1 MSPHTDTAPGHGG
14 HRHGSAHGG
23 HGHGGHGGHGHGH
36 DTEIDW
42 EEMSDHL
49 VAAGEL
55 QLPALRDV
63 AARLHALLDG
73 TAHEVR
79 KVLDVG
85 SGPGVMTCVF
95 AEEFGAAEAVA
106 VDGSQPLL
114 DRALTRAAA
123 LGLDGR
129 VGVRAAELNGGLPAD
144 LGPADLVWSS
154 KAVHHLGDQQG
165 ALGALAGA
173 LRPGGVLAV
182 AEGGLPL
189 RFLPR
194 DIGLGVPGLSAR
206 LDAVQEE
213 WFDVMRAE
221 LPGSTPAVEDWPG
234 MLREAGL
241 TGVTSFTCL
250 LDLPAPLT
258 GAGRDYLLAHLTRI
272 REKVGG
278 ELLSQADRDTLAV
291 LTDPDAPEGILRRP
305 DAYLLMG
312 VTVHAGRR
320 PS

>member
-1 MSPHTDTAPGHGG
+1 
-14 HRHGSAHGG
+14 
-23 HGHGGHGGHGHGH
+23 
-36 DTEIDW
+36 
-42 EEMSDHL
+42 MSDHL

-63 AARLHALLDG
+63 AARLHGLLDG
-73 TAHEVR
+73 DGGTPAHEVR
-79 KVLDVG
+79 RVLDVG
-85 SGPGVMTCVF
+85 SGPGVMACVF

-106 VDGSQPLL
+106 VDGSRPLL

-123 LGLDGR
+123 LGLEGR
-129 VGVRAAELNGGLPAD
+129 ISVRAAELNGGLDAD

-165 ALGALAGA
+165 ALDALAA
-173 LRPGGVLAV
+173 VLRPGGLLAV

-194 DIGLGVPGLSAR
+194 DIGRGTPGLTAR

-221 LPGSTPAVEDWPG
+221 LPGSKPVVEDWPG
-234 MLREAGL
+234 LLRAAGL

-258 GAGRDYLLAHLTRI
+258 PAGRDYLLAHLTRI

-278 ELLSQADRDTLAV
+278 ELLSPADRETLAA
-291 LTDPDAPEGILRRP
+291 LTDPDAPESILHRP